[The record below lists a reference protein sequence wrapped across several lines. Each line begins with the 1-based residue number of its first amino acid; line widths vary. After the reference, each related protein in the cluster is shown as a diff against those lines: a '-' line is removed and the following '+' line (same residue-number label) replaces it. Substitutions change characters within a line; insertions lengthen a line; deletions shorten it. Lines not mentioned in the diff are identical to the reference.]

1 MMEKV
6 IKQSNARQSNLK
18 FMKRWIYVFLGIIIM
33 MCLGTVYSW
42 SVFRIPIEKLFDVGS
57 TQSGLPYMVS
67 LAFYAFF
74 MFVTGKFLDK
84 YSPRAIISIGALLV
98 ALGWILSAYAP
109 NIYVLTITY
118 GVIIGAGMGI
128 AYGAPMTV
136 VAKWFPEKKGLV
148 VGLVLVGFGLSPLIT
163 APLARNL
170 IENYGITKAFLI
182 LGISFGIIIPALSY
196 PFEYPSDSESESIET
211 PFSIRN
217 HINDTNTAKMIK
229 SKNFKGL
236 YFNFIIGTMIGLML
250 IGMTSNVGVELIKL
264 SPKTVALLI
273 SIFAIF
279 NGIGR
284 PIFGIITDKLSFKK
298 ATLISYSLIIIAALL
313 MLMAR
318 EGSLI
323 LFAISF
329 SIFWFNLGGWLA
341 IAPTSTMDMYGT
353 KHYSQNYGVVFTA
366 YGIGAIIGVVASGM
380 LMDILSNY
388 YSIFYLVI
396 GLCVIGITISATHV
410 ASGKLK
416 T

>member
-6 IKQSNARQSNLK
+6 IKQSDAKQSNMK

-42 SVFRIPIEKLFDVGS
+42 SVFRIPIEKLFDIGS

-67 LAFYAFF
+67 LVFYAFF

-84 YSPRAIISIGALLV
+84 YSPRIIISIGALLV

-118 GVIIGAGMGI
+118 GIIIGAGMGI

-182 LGISFGIIIPALSY
+182 LGISFGIIIPVLSY
-196 PFEYPSDSESESIET
+196 PFKYPSDLESESIET
-211 PFSIRN
+211 PSSIRN

-273 SIFAIF
+273 SVFAIF

-298 ATLISYSLIIIAALL
+298 AMLISYGLIIIAALL

-318 EGSLI
+318 EGSLVI
-323 LFAISF
+323 FGISF

-341 IAPTSTMDMYGT
+341 IAPTSTMAMYGT

-366 YGIGAIIGVVASGM
+366 YGIGAIIGVLASGL
-380 LMDILSNY
+380 LMDILQNY
-388 YSIFYLVI
+388 HSIFYLVI
-396 GLCVIGITISATHV
+396 GLCVLGIKISATHV
-410 ASGKLK
+410 ASGKS
-416 T
+416 

>member
-1 MMEKV
+1 MEKV
-6 IKQSNARQSNLK
+6 IKQSDAKQSNMK

-42 SVFRIPIEKLFDVGS
+42 SVFRIPIEKLFDIGS

-67 LAFYAFF
+67 LVFYAFF

-84 YSPRAIISIGALLV
+84 YSPRIIISIGALLV

-118 GVIIGAGMGI
+118 GIIIGAGMGI

-182 LGISFGIIIPALSY
+182 LGISFGIIIPVLSY
-196 PFEYPSDSESESIET
+196 PFKYPSDLESESIET
-211 PFSIRN
+211 PSSIRN

-273 SIFAIF
+273 SVFAIF

-298 ATLISYSLIIIAALL
+298 AMLISYGLIIIAALL

-318 EGSLI
+318 EGSLVI
-323 LFAISF
+323 FGISF

-341 IAPTSTMDMYGT
+341 IAPTSTMAMYGT

-366 YGIGAIIGVVASGM
+366 YGIGAIIGVLASGL
-380 LMDILSNY
+380 LMDILQNY
-388 YSIFYLVI
+388 HSIFYLVI
-396 GLCVIGITISATHV
+396 GLCVLGIKISATHV

-416 T
+416 S